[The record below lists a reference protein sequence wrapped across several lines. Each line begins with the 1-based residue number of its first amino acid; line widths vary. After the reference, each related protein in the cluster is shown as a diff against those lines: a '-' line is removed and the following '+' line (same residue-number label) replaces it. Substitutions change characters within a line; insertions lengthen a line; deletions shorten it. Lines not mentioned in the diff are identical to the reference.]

1 MHSNNKLHSF
11 EMANYIIWRKRV
23 GKLGTHNTYCITRKE
38 ITMVINLHV
47 ITSVFIFVGQIGSK
61 WESCFCCYVKI
72 CLTNYSTFPC
82 FSPLTLSNC
91 AFLLFANLNRV
102 FIIVLKLKVA
112 NKHCQ
117 RHNGPRN
124 WVRNLRYLIRKYIF
138 ILISNIYLFW
148 YLIYHSGEK
157 WNKCNQCDNA
167 SFRAGDLRIHLITH
181 SGEKLNECNQCD
193 NAFSHAGYLR
203 THLIM
208 DNGEKS
214 SKCNQCDYDTVS
226 GWGQDLFR
234 RNSYFE
240 SGQMGLK

>member
-1 MHSNNKLHSF
+1 MCLQSACMRGCKVTLLHLF
-11 EMANYIIWRKRV
+11 D
-23 GKLGTHNTYCITRKE
+23 
-38 ITMVINLHV
+38 
-47 ITSVFIFVGQIGSK
+47 
-61 WESCFCCYVKI
+61 
-72 CLTNYSTFPC
+72 
-82 FSPLTLSNC
+82 FSPLCVFKCVLMKAIWGDIWKITIEKVKQMQPMWL
-91 AFLLFANLNRV
+91 AFSHEGDLRRHL
-102 FIIVLKLKVA
+102 
-112 NKHCQ
+112 KHCQ

-226 GWGQDLFR
+226 GWGQDLFH